1 MGCKEN
7 KNGFNL
13 TQCWT
18 QILLIGVK
26 EQEPPNA
33 GFFHCVFN
41 DKVKFAQRLVYF
53 IALTSLGLNNS
64 LDQLPTYVQWWVFL
78 PYYIISWW
86 CSCCCNSCCCCAKP
100 WCWLPLQGFMTMFPL
115 YLYSSCCCSW
125 YPFDD
130 NIIKKN

>member
-13 TQCWT
+13 TQCRT

-26 EQEPPNA
+26 EQEPPNV

-64 LDQLPTYVQWWVFL
+64 LDQLPTYVQ
-78 PYYIISWW
+78 
-86 CSCCCNSCCCCAKP
+86 
-100 WCWLPLQGFMTMFPL
+100 
-115 YLYSSCCCSW
+115 
-125 YPFDD
+125 
-130 NIIKKN
+130 